1 MKNGSESS
9 SINFSLFC
17 GSLDQ
22 KYLKLNFASVIA
34 KAKNRT
40 KREDFS
46 PSLSQS
52 LIRLKFFYHDLIFSK
67 FLEE

>member
-40 KREDFS
+40 KRPDFY
-46 PSLSQS
+46 PS